1 MRAMENG
8 SPVRRLAAAALL
20 LALCGAGVGSANV
33 GDVPIIEAARSQDAE
48 TVRTL
53 IAEGVDVN
61 ARQRDGAT
69 ALHWAAYRDDLDLA
83 NVLIEA
89 GADINAANELGATP
103 LWLAAANGSAAM
115 VKRLLDAGA
124 NSNAALT
131 IGETPVMTASRTGNA
146 DAARHLLEAGADV
159 TAAERSRGQTALMW
173 AAAQG
178 HHRTIEALLEHGA
191 DVTAR
196 SRVRPR
202 LMHAESTNA
211 SQYDQGI
218 IWNRGGYTPLLFAAR
233 TGDVEAGRLL
243 VDAGADINDAA
254 PTGASVLVV
263 AAHSFHTDFARFAL
277 EAGADPDDM
286 GAGYAPLHAAVLRG
300 DATLVND
307 LLARGADPNMRFEKS
322 TPLRRASQ
330 DWHLAPQLIS
340 ATPYWLAAYYQEPD
354 IMRALANGGA
364 DTGLNTLE
372 EWRYVFE
379 RAGGVGPPHIVGGF
393 QTPLQAAVGGRH
405 DRGRGLLNSGERDPD
420 ADERRALEAV
430 QVALELGADVNH
442 PDHRGNVALHT
453 AAQRNFE
460 TVVKFLAEQ
469 GADLDIENASGQTPL
484 ALAKRAEAGRI
495 ARPDIVRYPSGNS
508 AQALRDLG
516 ATDESED
523 AEEEEKGSDH

>member
-1 MRAMENG
+1 MGAREYG
-8 SPVRRLAAAALL
+8 SQVRRLAGFALL
-20 LALCGAGVGSANV
+20 LALPTGMDGVSANA
-33 GDVPIIEAARSQDAE
+33 GDVPIVEAARAQDVE
-48 TVRTL
+48 TVRAL
-53 IAEGVDVN
+53 IADGVDVN
-61 ARQRDGAT
+61 ATQPDGAT
-69 ALHWAAYRDDLDLA
+69 ALHWAAYRDNLDLTA
-83 NVLIEA
+83 ALLAA
-89 GADINAANELGATP
+89 GADINATNELGATA
-103 LWLAAANGSAAM
+103 LWLAANNGSAAM
-115 VKRLLDAGA
+115 VERLLDAGA
-124 NSNAALT
+124 NPNAALH

-146 DAARHLLEAGADV
+146 AAVEHLVAAGADV
-159 TAAERSRGQTALMW
+159 NATERSRSQTALMW

-178 HHRTIEALLEHGA
+178 HHRTIEVLLEHGA

-202 LMHAESTNA
+202 LMHSESTNA

-233 TGDVEAGRLL
+233 NGDVEAGRLL

-263 AAHSFHTDFARFAL
+263 AAHSFHIDFARFAL
-277 EAGADPDDM
+277 DAGADPDDM

-300 DATLVND
+300 DVPLVND
-307 LLARGADPNMRFEKS
+307 LLARGADPNTRFDKS

-364 DTGLNTLE
+364 DTELNTLE

-393 QTPLQAAVGGRH
+393 QTPLQAAVGGRR

-420 ADERRALEAV
+420 ADERRALQAA

-442 PDHRGNVALHT
+442 ADHRGNVALHT

-460 TVVKFLAEQ
+460 TVVKFLADQ
-469 GADLDIENASGQTPL
+469 GADLDVENASGQTPL

-495 ARPDIVRYPSGNS
+495 ARPDIARYPSGNS

-516 ATDESED
+516 ATDESEE
-523 AEEEEKGSDH
+523 AEEKGSDH